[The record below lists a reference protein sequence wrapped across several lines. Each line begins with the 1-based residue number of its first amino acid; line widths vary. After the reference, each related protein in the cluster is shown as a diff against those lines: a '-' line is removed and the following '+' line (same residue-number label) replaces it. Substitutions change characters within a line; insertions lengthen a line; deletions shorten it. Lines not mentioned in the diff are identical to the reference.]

1 MKKIL
6 LILALIVTANLAAQE
21 DRYQKIKALKVA
33 HITTALSL
41 TAAEAETFWPIYN
54 VYEGKLHDLRKAER
68 TEIFGPLRNEGL
80 ETMTDAQ
87 ANALIDKALV
97 FKQKEVTYTTEMLN
111 ALRKVI
117 SPKKIIKLKK
127 AEDDFKK
134 QLLER
139 YRNRKR
145 DRR

>member
-1 MKKIL
+1 MKKII
-6 LILALIVTANLAAQE
+6 LILSLVMTANLAAQGDKHE
-21 DRYQKIKALKVA
+21 KIKALKAA
-33 HITTALSL
+33 HITEALSL
-41 TAAEAETFWPIYN
+41 TATEAEKFWPIYN
-54 VYEGKLHDLRKAER
+54 AYEDKMHDLRKAER
-68 TEIFGPLRNEGL
+68 KEILGPLRNEGL

-97 FKQKEVTYTTEMLN
+97 FKQNDVTYRTEMLN

-117 SPKKIIKLKK
+117 SPKKVIKLKK

-139 YRNRKR
+139 YRNKR
-145 DRR
+145 REKR